1 MNALSLSQL
10 TSALLSADGL
20 AGLIFLIM
28 VAVMLLGGLMAC
40 LSERLVRSVAGLV
53 VCFVGVAGIFYYLNS
68 PFIAAMEMLIYVG
81 AVSVTIS
88 FAIMLAAP
96 EQSKKIGP
104 GGALAGPLGF
114 LTAGLAFGGLA
125 VLGCRTL
132 WPVRAKIGNGGM
144 ESIGVQLL
152 QDYSMVFELV
162 SLVLLIAILGALI
175 LARKG
180 RNH

>member
-1 MNALSLSQL
+1 MNSLLLSSQTPALF
-10 TSALLSADGL
+10 SADGL

-40 LSERLVRSVAGLV
+40 TSERLVRSVAGLV
-53 VCFVGVAGIFYYLNS
+53 VCFVGFAGIFYYLNS
-68 PFIAAMEMLIYVG
+68 PFIAVMEMLIYVG
-81 AVSVTIS
+81 AVSVTIA

-96 EQSKKIGP
+96 EQSKKFGP
-104 GGALAGPLGF
+104 CGPLAGPLGF

-125 VLGCRTL
+125 VLGYRTA
-132 WPVRAKIGNGGM
+132 WPVQAKINNGGM
-144 ESIGVQLL
+144 ELIGVQLL

-175 LARKG
+175 LARSG